1 MTVKANMAMHKFL
14 SSLENIKICP
24 LQWAISAIKLK
35 NQWKIEFECV
45 DKNQFSLVSEITL
58 NIGKYHFKS
67 LSNLLLASQSIYV
80 CDIYNVVIVMS
91 RTVRGTVQTIFLTPK
106 SVFILRSNM
115 ILSEPVN
122 WYIVVCWGGGGGGTV
137 SYVVQRTFH
146 IRLPLLTCSTSYM
159 YLGNYKTQTGFEV
172 CLNDQC
178 RLTLSVQVDRMTV
191 ILTV

>member
-1 MTVKANMAMHKFL
+1 M
-14 SSLENIKICP
+14 S
-24 LQWAISAIKLK
+24 
-35 NQWKIEFECV
+35 
-45 DKNQFSLVSEITL
+45 
-58 NIGKYHFKS
+58 
-67 LSNLLLASQSIYV
+67 V

-146 IRLPLLTCSTSYM
+146 IWLPLLTCSTSYM
-159 YLGNYKTQTGFEV
+159 NLGNYKTQTWFEV

-191 ILTV
+191 ILTVWCTPHNYTDAHTDTDIIGLQVWWHSHTSSHSFIGTEYIRLF